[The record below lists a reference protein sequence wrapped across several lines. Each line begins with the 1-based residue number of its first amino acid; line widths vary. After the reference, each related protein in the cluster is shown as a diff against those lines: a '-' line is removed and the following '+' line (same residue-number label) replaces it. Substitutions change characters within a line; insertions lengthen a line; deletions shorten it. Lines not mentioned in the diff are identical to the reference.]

1 MFIVYCL
8 FVIGIEMFMLSIE
21 FAASVVVGEWY
32 KKRIPQYQ
40 MILMGFACFFLLAG
54 AIVSYL
60 ETDSIPPRSL
70 FSYEFYTI
78 FAIVAAF
85 FFVGSIYKYIN
96 YSKKKNLQ
104 RVISLTKDEYQLKS
118 EYNLD
123 LDSVLYTPNIRSFAI
138 TEDKILVFSGN
149 RPSNK
154 VDADFI
160 CYEIGENIY
169 DCVAFY
175 SKENKLTFLRFVQNI
190 EMILFDILVITFP
203 ILLVYTDSKMILG
216 KVFEE
221 YIPIYRFFV
230 LYILGYFV
238 TWFAKN
244 THGILAVF
252 KVIGKASI
260 ILALINFVLLFY
272 N

>member
-1 MFIVYCL
+1 MLIVYCL

-21 FAASVVVGEWY
+21 FAASVILGDWY

-40 MILMGFACFFLLAG
+40 MILMGFASFFLIAC

-60 ETDSIPPRSL
+60 ETDYIPSRSL
-70 FSYEFYTI
+70 FAYEFCTI
-78 FAIVAAF
+78 FAVVAVF

-96 YSKKKNLQ
+96 YSKKKNLR
-104 RVISLTKDEYQLKS
+104 RVISLTKDEYHLKS

-149 RPSNK
+149 RPSNE

-175 SKENKLTFLRFVQNI
+175 SKEKKLTFLRLVQNI
-190 EMILFDILVITFP
+190 EMILFDILVTTFP
-203 ILLVYTDSKMILG
+203 IILVYTDNRMILG
-216 KVFEE
+216 NSFGE
-221 YIPIYRFFV
+221 YISIYRFFV
-230 LYILGYFV
+230 LYIFGYFV

-244 THGILAVF
+244 THGILVIF
-252 KVIGKASI
+252 KVIGKVSI